1 MKATNATKLAV
12 DELSTDRDSEVT
24 GLVGLEAGAFYGTNG
39 ANLLNTEPS
48 SYRIVFSAQREAAAA
63 ATRCRL
69 VRDRN

>member
-48 SYRIVFSAQREAAAA
+48 SYRIDRIQRPKGSGGGSNEVS
-63 ATRCRL
+63 TREG
-69 VRDRN
+69 